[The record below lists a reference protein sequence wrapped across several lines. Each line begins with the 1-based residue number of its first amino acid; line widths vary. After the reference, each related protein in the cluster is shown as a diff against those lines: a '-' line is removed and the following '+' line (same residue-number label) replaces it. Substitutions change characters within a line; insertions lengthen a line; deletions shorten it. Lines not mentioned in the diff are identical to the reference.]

1 MEKKNGRKRTKRTC
15 AKYGLG
21 LFFQSRLRTSA
32 CFSFMYTARK
42 YRLPLVEINS
52 LAADGID
59 FQLLSHYINSSVT
72 FAFRSELILASANA
86 NRVHFQI

>member
-1 MEKKNGRKRTKRTC
+1 MDE
-15 AKYGLG
+15 
-21 LFFQSRLRTSA
+21 
-32 CFSFMYTARK
+32 
-42 YRLPLVEINS
+42 
-52 LAADGID
+52 ID